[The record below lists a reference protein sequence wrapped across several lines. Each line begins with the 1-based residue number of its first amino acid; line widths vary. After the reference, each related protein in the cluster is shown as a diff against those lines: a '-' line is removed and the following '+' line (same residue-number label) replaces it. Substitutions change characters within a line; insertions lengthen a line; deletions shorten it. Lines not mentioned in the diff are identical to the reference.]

1 MQNAKHEQYKRES
14 LFDVGNVDFD
24 RPQSIK
30 NIFFEQD
37 TGEKDQTEE
46 KARKEREEMERALI
60 EKRGPS
66 L

>member
-1 MQNAKHEQYKRES
+1 
-14 LFDVGNVDFD
+14 VDFD

-30 NIFFEQD
+30 NIFFEQE

-46 KARKEREEMERALI
+46 KAREEREEMERALI